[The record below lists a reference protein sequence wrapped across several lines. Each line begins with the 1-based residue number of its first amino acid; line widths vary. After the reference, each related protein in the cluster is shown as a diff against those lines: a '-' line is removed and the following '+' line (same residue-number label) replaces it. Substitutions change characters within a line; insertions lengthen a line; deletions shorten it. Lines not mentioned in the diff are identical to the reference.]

1 MSLVELKSHIV
12 KLLKESQNKELLE
25 MLFEILKKK
34 GTPSGDMWEDLTPNQ
49 KQELLDSYGES
60 ENEENL
66 VEKNQLFR
74 MLDF

>member
-1 MSLVELKSHIV
+1 
-12 KLLKESQNKELLE
+12 